1 MAVLT
6 VKNKDMSTAA
16 FLSELSPSQQIG
28 APVGG
33 EGTGIFRH
41 WTQKCYVSTAHFY
54 TRLQH
59 MLKTDEVEIKLMVG
73 LAGAASAN
81 DATAGSANSIDRT
94 PDLCGHCFAVLRHWG
109 SEGQPYVRLLEG
121 TTNMRVYPDLPDG
134 PQYTCKI
141 ARNGQPALVKLPM
154 SKFLTMLCQTASEM
168 MRVTNVSIDQRAAPG
183 PRGAVPN
190 GSIRGLTRPT
200 IVSQCLHTQSNAS
213 DMIFYQWCM
222 FTGLASDA
230 TETGTLPLDET
241 EYPGA
246 LGAGCRPAA
255 LARCQLK
262 GIGVTEG
269 GPGADILDEVWP
281 PFADKSIFERLLGLW
296 AAPAPLVTVNSDV
309 AALRRAGVTYTAV
322 SFFETPSSP
331 QIVGLVYAIKSLYAK
346 EINRIQRER
355 HDSDGIF
362 MTVHEI
368 GTGVTCTLHVPE
380 KSATHTFIDSATAA
394 LAALKSA

>member
-1 MAVLT
+1 MAVNT

-28 APVGG
+28 APVGA

-59 MLKTDEVEIKLMVG
+59 MLMTDEVEIKLMVG

-81 DATAGSANSIDRT
+81 DATEGTASSIDRST
-94 PDLCGHCFAVLRHWG
+94 DLCGHCFAVLRHRG
-109 SEGQPYVRLLEG
+109 DDGQPYVRLLEG

-134 PQYTCKI
+134 PEYTCKI
-141 ARNGQPALVKLPM
+141 ARNGEPALVKLPM

-168 MRVTNVSIDQRAAPG
+168 IRVTNVSIDQRAAPG

-200 IVSQCLHTQSNAS
+200 IVSQCLHTQNKSS

-222 FTGLASDA
+222 FTGLASDPS
-230 TETGTLPLDET
+230 ESGSLPLDES
-241 EYPGA
+241 EFPGA

-255 LARCQLK
+255 LAKCQLK
-262 GIGVTEG
+262 GIGVTEA

-281 PFADKSIFERLLGLW
+281 PFADKGTFERLLSLW

-309 AALRRAGVTYTAV
+309 GALRRAGVTDTAV

-355 HDSDGIF
+355 PDSDGIF

-380 KSATHTFIDSATAA
+380 KSATHTFIDSTATA